1 MMDKYE
7 QRGLIMGENWHTPK
21 EREKINEQAIEESDV
36 SSRNSDRTNEA
47 FIRWD
52 EDDFRIRR
60 NNDGKE

>member
-1 MMDKYE
+1 
-7 QRGLIMGENWHTPK
+7 MGENWHTPK